1 MDETPS
7 LRVVVADDHP
17 LFLEALA
24 HLVTDAAGMELVG
37 RAATGADLIECV
49 AGCDPDVVVTDLR
62 MPGVDGIEAIRRMR
76 QANPSRRVLV
86 LSMHD
91 EDALIAAALSA
102 GARGYTLKE
111 SPPGV
116 VAAAI
121 RAVAQGLLVLGPGV
135 AAPPTPDASTT
146 TAFPELTPRERAVVD
161 LVAAGRTN
169 LAIARA
175 LGISEKTVRNSMSGI
190 LAKLRLADRTAL
202 IDRARAA
209 GVSTPLP
216 ELSARPSSH
225 ERVAP
230 C

>member
-1 MDETPS
+1 MNEPSGRS

-17 LFLEALA
+17 LFLEALS
-24 HLVTDAAGMELVG
+24 HLVSDAAGMELVG
-37 RAATGADLIECV
+37 RAASGEDLIECV
-49 AGCDPDVVVTDLR
+49 AERDPDVVVTDLR

-76 QANPSRRVLV
+76 RADPQRRVLV
-86 LSMHD
+86 LTMHD
-91 EDALIAAALSA
+91 EDALVAAALRA

-116 VAAAI
+116 VASAI
-121 RAVAQGLLVLGPGV
+121 RAVGDGLLALGPGV
-135 AAPPTPDASTT
+135 AVAPATDGSTA

-169 LAIARA
+169 LAIARS
-175 LGISEKTVRNSMSGI
+175 LGISDKTVRNSVSGI

-209 GVSTPLP
+209 GVG
-216 ELSARPSSH
+216 RPQ
-225 ERVAP
+225 
-230 C
+230 

>member
-1 MDETPS
+1 MDAPS
-7 LRVVVADDHP
+7 ATYPLRVVVADDHP
-17 LFLEALA
+17 LFLQALT
-24 HLVTDAAGMELVG
+24 HLVTDAEGMELVG
-37 RAATGADLIECV
+37 RAAAGDDLIECV
-49 AGCDPDVVVTDLR
+49 AEQDPDVVVTDLR
-62 MPGVDGIEAIRRMR
+62 MPGVDGIEAIRLMR
-76 QANPSRRVLV
+76 RANPSRRVLV
-86 LSMHD
+86 LTMHD
-91 EDALIAAALSA
+91 DDALVAAALSA

-121 RAVAQGLLVLGPGV
+121 RAVADGLLVLGPGV
-135 AAPPTPDASTT
+135 TAAPSTDASTA

-202 IDRARAA
+202 IDRARGA
-209 GVSTPLP
+209 GIGTPGP
-216 ELSARPSSH
+216 ALSASRPT
-225 ERVAP
+225 R
-230 C
+230 